1 MDELKLK
8 LSTKFMRGIVAKLIA
23 KAIYKKLGYKVDILL
38 NEIEVRTEDGKV
50 RLHANVDAEVTN
62 EDFAKIIESIGLD

>member
-8 LSTKFMRGIVAKLIA
+8 LSTTFMRGIVAKLIA

-38 NEIEVRTEDGKV
+38 NEIEVRTENGKV
-50 RLHANVDAEVTN
+50 RLHANVDAEVN
-62 EDFAKIIESIGLD
+62 NADFAKIIDSIGLD